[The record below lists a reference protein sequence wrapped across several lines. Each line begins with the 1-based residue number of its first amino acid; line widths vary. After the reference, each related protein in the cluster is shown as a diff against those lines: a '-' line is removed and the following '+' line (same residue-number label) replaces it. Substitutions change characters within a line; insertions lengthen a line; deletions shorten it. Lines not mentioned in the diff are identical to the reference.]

1 MVMLGGADIR
11 GRTFSAIRKVL
22 NFVPY
27 KVCKF
32 DFGNNFYE
40 GFSVGFYMIC
50 RENPP
55 SSSPLSTP
63 PPKKKKKGK
72 KKKEKEIAGG
82 LI

>member
-1 MVMLGGADIR
+1 MPFESFD
-11 GRTFSAIRKVL
+11 
-22 NFVPY
+22 FVPY

-55 SSSPLSTP
+55 LLP
-63 PPKKKKKGK
+63 PPPNK
-72 KKKEKEIAGG
+72 KKKEKKRRREIAGR
-82 LI
+82 I